1 MTTIFAALIPVFLI
15 IVLGWLIKQRGLF
28 DDGFWET
35 AERLTFYILFPSL
48 LIVKI
53 GGAEISGADAAPL
66 FGVLFTLSAGV
77 ALFVMAL
84 RPRLSME
91 GPAFTAMLQGM
102 IRCNTYVGLAAGFAL
117 YGEAGLTLT
126 AVAVLAVIPLV
137 NAIAVFAHLR
147 WTGDEQTDRSAR
159 AIVKATSRNPI
170 VVACLIGALLN
181 LSGAGLPALVGE
193 SLDILGRA
201 ALPLGLLA
209 VGAGL
214 NLKALRISGGPV
226 AAAVAIKLAIMPF
239 LAVIVCGLFGVSGIA
254 LSVTVLFAA
263 LPVST
268 SSYVMSRQMGGDGEM
283 MSAIIAL
290 STLAALFTM
299 PLAIWSLTP

>member
-147 WTGDEQTDRSAR
+147 WTGDEQTDRSGR

-214 NLKALRISGGPV
+214 NLNMKLTAMDNAAWV
-226 AAAVAIKLAIMPF
+226 AQCVRP
-239 LAVIVCGLFGVSGIA
+239 
-254 LSVTVLFAA
+254 
-263 LPVST
+263 
-268 SSYVMSRQMGGDGEM
+268 
-283 MSAIIAL
+283 SA
-290 STLAALFTM
+290 
-299 PLAIWSLTP
+299 

>member
-15 IVLGWLIKQRGLF
+15 IVLGWQIKQRGLF

-53 GGAEISGADAAPL
+53 SGAEISGADAAPL

-137 NAIAVFAHLR
+137 NAIAVFADLR
-147 WTGDEQTDRSAR
+147 WTGDEQTDRSGR

-254 LSVTVLFAA
+254 LSVAVLFAA
-263 LPVST
+263 LPVSA

-299 PLAIWSLTP
+299 PLAIWSLTH

>member
-102 IRCNTYVGLAAGFAL
+102 IRCNTYVGLAAGLAL

-137 NAIAVFAHLR
+137 NAIAVFADLR
-147 WTGDEQTDRSAR
+147 WTGDEQTDRSGR

-254 LSVTVLFAA
+254 LSVAVLFAA
-263 LPVST
+263 LPVSA